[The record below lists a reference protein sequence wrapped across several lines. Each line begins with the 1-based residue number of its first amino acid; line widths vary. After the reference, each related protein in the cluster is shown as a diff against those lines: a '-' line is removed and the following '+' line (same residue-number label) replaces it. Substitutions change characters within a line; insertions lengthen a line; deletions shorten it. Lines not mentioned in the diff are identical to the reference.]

1 MAKLKVIVVGAGGRG
16 KDYTDIMAR
25 FPEKFQ
31 VVGVA
36 EPIMSRREYMRTKH
50 NIPAENCFDTWEK
63 ILEKPKLADVAI
75 ISTMDR
81 MHFAPAMAAIRKGYH
96 LLLEKPAAPAAE
108 ECLA

>member
-36 EPIMSRREYMRTKH
+36 EPIMSRREYIRTRRQGR
-50 NIPAENCFDTWEK
+50 PLSA
-63 ILEKPKLADVAI
+63 
-75 ISTMDR
+75 
-81 MHFAPAMAAIRKGYH
+81 
-96 LLLEKPAAPAAE
+96 
-108 ECLA
+108 